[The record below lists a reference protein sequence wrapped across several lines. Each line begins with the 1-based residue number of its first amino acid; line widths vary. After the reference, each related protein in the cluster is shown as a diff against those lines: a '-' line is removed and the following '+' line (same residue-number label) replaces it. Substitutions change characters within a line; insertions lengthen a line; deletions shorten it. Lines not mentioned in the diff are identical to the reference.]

1 MNSSSGDTIDWCD
14 SNVVVVVSVGV
25 NVVVSAD
32 GEVLVD
38 DDADGCI
45 DVVLDIGDVDVNDKA
60 GCCNNVGD
68 VGAFDKDEVK
78 ERDDCNNVESVVDPF
93 EKIVFDIGVVL
104 VKGNTVLVGCDVLV
118 VLVFIDNDG
127 GIEVKHVGD
136 SNNFDLF
143 KIGVDGCGGL
153 NDFVFVFV
161 GALADRFEDNNVGFS
176 KFGNAGGAWTKWLSV
191 AKKEI
196 MKMFM
201 KPYSIIIQNTMLTQF
216 LIF

>member
-1 MNSSSGDTIDWCD
+1 MNSSSGATIDWCD

-38 DDADGCI
+38 DDANGCI
-45 DVVLDIGDVDVNDKA
+45 DVVLDIVDV
-60 GCCNNVGD
+60 GV
-68 VGAFDKDEVK
+68 FDKDGVK

-93 EKIVFDIGVVL
+93 DKIVFDNGVVL

-161 GALADRFEDNNVGFS
+161 GALVDRFEENNVGFS

-196 MKMFM
+196 MKMCM

>member
-38 DDADGCI
+38 DDANGCI
-45 DVVLDIGDVDVNDKA
+45 DVVLDIGDVGV
-60 GCCNNVGD
+60 
-68 VGAFDKDEVK
+68 FDKNGVK

-93 EKIVFDIGVVL
+93 DKIVFDNGVVL

-136 SNNFDLF
+136 SDNFDLF

-161 GALADRFEDNNVGFS
+161 GALVDRFEENNVGFS

-196 MKMFM
+196 MKMCM

>member
-38 DDADGCI
+38 DDANGCI
-45 DVVLDIGDVDVNDKA
+45 DVVLDIGDVGV
-60 GCCNNVGD
+60 
-68 VGAFDKDEVK
+68 FDKDGVK

-93 EKIVFDIGVVL
+93 DKIVFDNGVVL

-161 GALADRFEDNNVGFS
+161 GALVDRFEDNNVGFS

>member
-38 DDADGCI
+38 DDANGCI
-45 DVVLDIGDVDVNDKA
+45 DVVLDIGDVGV
-60 GCCNNVGD
+60 
-68 VGAFDKDEVK
+68 FDKDGVK

-93 EKIVFDIGVVL
+93 DKIVFDNGVVL

-161 GALADRFEDNNVGFS
+161 GALVDRFEDNNVGFS

-196 MKMFM
+196 MKMCM